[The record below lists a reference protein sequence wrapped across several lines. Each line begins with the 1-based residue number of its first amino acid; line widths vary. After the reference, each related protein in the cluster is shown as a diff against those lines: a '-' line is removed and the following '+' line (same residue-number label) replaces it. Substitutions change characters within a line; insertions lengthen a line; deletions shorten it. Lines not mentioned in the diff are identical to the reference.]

1 MTMPLEHTFCATT
14 RGPMVPGC
22 RRRASPPEG
31 NGIRTAAPCRVFDVV
46 GRSAP
51 GGVGWVWART
61 DLDIATVAT
70 ARQELSALLTT
81 TGSGTLLVYLGSE
94 CFVDLR
100 GLRLLVEVAAQLRS
114 RGGALAV
121 VAPPHCLRQMVRLG
135 RLEAQLPLL
144 RTVRHAVSW
153 ARTNESGD
161 W

>member
-1 MTMPLEHTFCATT
+1 
-14 RGPMVPGC
+14 
-22 RRRASPPEG
+22 
-31 NGIRTAAPCRVFDVV
+31 FDVV
-46 GRSAP
+46 GLSAP
-51 GGVGWVWART
+51 CGVGWVWARA

-70 ARQELSALLTT
+70 ARRELSSLLTT
-81 TGSGTLLVYLGSE
+81 IGDAGTLLVYLGAE

-135 RLEAQLPLL
+135 ELGAELPLL
-144 RTVRHAVSW
+144 RTARHAATW
-153 ARTNESGD
+153 AHTHGSGD